1 MVIKMNNIDHD
12 NMQHYKNVVPP
23 ATIKLLIITEAPPLP
38 EENYFYNISNND
50 HVHDSSRSFF
60 RGIMQGIG
68 LLSIGVSV
76 YSERTLLDAFTREG
90 YFIIDSCPVPLVDE
104 DGVQLSSGKKRKI
117 MVNYADSLSETI
129 KALQPEK
136 ILFVCSTNNVVM
148 DKLKDQ
154 QYISERLLLARPLP
168 YPGVGWLKRP
178 DRIGFM
184 DLFPESYQLVSRY

>member
-12 NMQHYKNVVPP
+12 TMQHYKNVVPP
-23 ATIKLLIITEAPPLP
+23 ATIKLLVITEAAPLP

-136 ILFVCSTNNVVM
+136 ILFVCSTNKVVM

-154 QYISERLLLARPLP
+154 QYISDRLAA
-168 YPGVGWLKRP
+168 
-178 DRIGFM
+178 I
-184 DLFPESYQLVSRY
+184 

>member
-1 MVIKMNNIDHD
+1 MNNIDHD

-23 ATIKLLIITEAPPLP
+23 ATIKLLIITEAAPLL

-90 YFIIDSCPVPLVDE
+90 YFIIDSCPIPLVDE
-104 DGVQLSSGKKRKI
+104 DGVQLSTGKKRKI
-117 MVNYADSLSETI
+117 MVDYADSLLETI

-136 ILFVCSTNNVVM
+136 IMFVCSTNNVVM

-154 QYISERLLLARPLP
+154 QYISDRLLLARPLP

-178 DRIGFM
+178 DRKGFI
-184 DLFPESYQLVSRY
+184 DLFPERYRLVPRY